1 LRPTCGVTVAAKRTG
16 SILVQEDC
24 VNAKGFMLVAVVASL
39 VLVAGTAYAGV
50 ANVPEPT
57 SMGLLGIGA
66 AVAAVGA
73 WWKNRK

>member
-1 LRPTCGVTVAAKRTG
+1 M
-16 SILVQEDC
+16 
-24 VNAKGFMLVAVVASL
+24 NAKGFMLAAVVASL
-39 VLVAGTAYAGV
+39 VLVAGTAHAGF

-57 SMGLLGIGA
+57 SMGLLGVGA

>member
-1 LRPTCGVTVAAKRTG
+1 MCGVLVAVTVMGR
-16 SILVQEDC
+16 SSSRENC

-57 SMGLLGIGA
+57 SMGLLGVGA

>member
-1 LRPTCGVTVAAKRTG
+1 MNT
-16 SILVQEDC
+16 
-24 VNAKGFMLVAVVASL
+24 KGFMLVAVVASL

-50 ANVPEPT
+50 ADVPEPT
-57 SMGLLGIGA
+57 SMGLLGVGA